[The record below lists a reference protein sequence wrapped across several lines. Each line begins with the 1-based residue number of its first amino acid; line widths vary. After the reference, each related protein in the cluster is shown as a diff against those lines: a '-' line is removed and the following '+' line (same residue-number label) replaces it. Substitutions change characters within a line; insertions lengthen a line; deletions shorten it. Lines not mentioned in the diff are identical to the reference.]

1 MRALFIGRLYDYIF
15 SSSRSQEH
23 YRAGYS
29 RRGLPPG
36 RVLHLGH
43 PVYRAPHRP
52 HVVAGIR
59 RPVPGGG
66 GGVPGIGVGLS
77 YFVAGLITTRGA
89 GARSR
94 PWRKRSAANAATTS
108 TTAITFRPFIAL
120 PVLISIGPI
129 TDGPT

>member
-66 GGVPGIGVGLS
+66 GGLSDAGGGVSNVITGVAPLAQWGLAGPGRQGLS
-77 YFVAGLITTRGA
+77 G
-89 GARSR
+89 RS
-94 PWRKRSAANAATTS
+94 
-108 TTAITFRPFIAL
+108 
-120 PVLISIGPI
+120 
-129 TDGPT
+129 